1 MSIPITK
8 KIKEEFI
15 EDAYASV
22 PQGCQVRGKG
32 ACRCFREEIQGLKN
46 SSGCGIS
53 VRRTAKGLE
62 YNCFK
67 ASCELGG
74 GIVGCGS
81 SWARSGS
88 DLRLAVAGK
97 PSLDGGVPENLALP
111 QDCEPAVSELSRR
124 WLSQFAIGAVEV
136 ARYGLCERRSDTF
149 GLYFPVR
156 GVDGRYCGYLRRSLE
171 PAAATS
177 NESGGIP
184 KWLTYTTPSAMYLG
198 RPYSLQR
205 IVFIVEDAPS
215 VIRLAKSGYNAVGLM
230 GTAVRREQLP
240 TLMKYLVEV
249 RAPRVIVALD
259 PDAYDKAKKIAS
271 DLTNYWQGVKAA
283 VTTADP
289 KWWTEEQLE
298 EMVK

>member
-1 MSIPITK
+1 M
-8 KIKEEFI
+8 
-15 EDAYASV
+15 
-22 PQGCQVRGKG
+22 
-32 ACRCFREEIQGLKN
+32 
-46 SSGCGIS
+46 
-53 VRRTAKGLE
+53 
-62 YNCFK
+62 
-67 ASCELGG
+67 
-74 GIVGCGS
+74 
-81 SWARSGS
+81 
-88 DLRLAVAGK
+88 
-97 PSLDGGVPENLALP
+97 
-111 QDCEPAVSELSRR
+111 
-124 WLSQFAIGAVEV
+124 
-136 ARYGLCERRSDTF
+136 
-149 GLYFPVR
+149 
-156 GVDGRYCGYLRRSLE
+156 
-171 PAAATS
+171 
-177 NESGGIP
+177 
-184 KWLTYTTPSAMYLG
+184 TYTTPSAMYLG